1 MRFDSL
7 FFLIQEAWLNIRRHG
22 LMSLAALGTVTVA
35 LTVFGGCLWLGFRI
49 NEYIAAQPQKF
60 NEIDLFLRVNVPRD
74 KVIALQHQIEAL
86 PTVASVHLVTKEE
99 AWALLE
105 HEEPKLTQALP
116 MNPLMDKLTVQA
128 RNSADVGRLA
138 AFFRN
143 KKHFPQL
150 QQVND
155 ANAEVQMLRG
165 FGRMV
170 RVLGGTAAIA
180 LFVATLFS
188 VQNVIRLTVF
198 ARRREIRIM
207 QLVGATASFIR
218 FPLLLEG
225 AFHGVLGGT
234 IAASLLIF
242 AARQVSSFVSSL
254 HSPLVGDIPS
264 QITPVEVIVGL
275 ICTGAFIGIIGSQLA
290 IHRFLRQT

>member
-1 MRFDSL
+1 MKLDSL
-7 FFLIQEAWLNIRRHG
+7 FFLVQEAWLNIRRHG

-35 LTVFGGCLWLGFRI
+35 LTVLGGCLWLGFRI

-74 KVIALQHQIEAL
+74 KVIALQHQIETL
-86 PTVASVHLVTKEE
+86 PAVAAVHLVTKEE
-99 AWALLE
+99 AWAMLE
-105 HEEPKLTQALP
+105 HEEPKLTQAMP

-128 RNSADVGRLA
+128 RDSADVGKLA

-155 ANAEVQMLRG
+155 ANTEVQMLRA
-165 FGRMV
+165 FARMV

-225 AFHGVLGGT
+225 AVHGILGGA
-234 IAASLLIF
+234 IASGLLLF
-242 AARQVSSFVSSL
+242 AARQVSRFVSSL

-264 QITPVEVIVGL
+264 RITPFEVIAGL
-275 ICTGAFIGIIGSQLA
+275 ICVGAFIGITGSQLA